1 MHLGFDTTYLHGLSA
16 HREAPS
22 THHVRNSR
30 QLICAQCCMHY
41 QSIPH
46 TIRGREGHWDPW
58 MHGILSSRARAKSS
72 LFSLLPLPANQKSS
86 PLLFKHCLGRTL
98 IRYKLTEPTAS
109 TYSGNAASVHDA
121 PVPGISALTKL
132 GSEKDQT
139 PLR

>member
-1 MHLGFDTTYLHGLSA
+1 
-16 HREAPS
+16 
-22 THHVRNSR
+22 
-30 QLICAQCCMHY
+30 
-41 QSIPH
+41 
-46 TIRGREGHWDPW
+46 
-58 MHGILSSRARAKSS
+58 MHGILSPRARAKSS

-98 IRYKLTEPTAS
+98 ICYKLTEPTAS

-121 PVPGISALTKL
+121 PVPGVSALTKL